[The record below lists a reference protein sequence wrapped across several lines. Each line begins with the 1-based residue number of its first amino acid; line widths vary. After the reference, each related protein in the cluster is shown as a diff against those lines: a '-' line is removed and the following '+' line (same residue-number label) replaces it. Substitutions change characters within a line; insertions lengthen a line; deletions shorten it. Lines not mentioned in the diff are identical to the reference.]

1 MIKGDDM
8 EDAAEAGRR
17 FARLIRIMDTLRS
30 ENGCPW
36 DREQDVRSIADFFL
50 EEVYEAVDAI
60 YDQDA
65 EALEEELGDV
75 LMEVVFLAR
84 LFKEKGEF
92 RISRVVEG
100 INRKM
105 IRRHPHVFGPTKESS
120 SSRVKRA
127 WNAQKRSEKK
137 RESILDG
144 MPGRVPALLRAQQLG
159 RKASMQGFDWKDV
172 EGVFSKVRE
181 ELGELEETRKGFDP
195 AARSEELGDL
205 LFSVVNLSRHM
216 GVNPEIAL
224 HRTCEKFIRRFQY
237 IESRLRDQGR
247 EIDRVSLEEMDELW
261 EEAKKKSG

>member
-1 MIKGDDM
+1 M
-8 EDAAEAGRR
+8 EDADEAGRG

-36 DREQDVRSIADFFL
+36 DREQDERSIADFFL

-65 EALEEELGDV
+65 AALEEELGDV

-84 LFKEKGEF
+84 IFKEKGDF
-92 RISRVVEG
+92 RISRVLEG

-105 IRRHPHVFGPTKESS
+105 IRRHPHVFGPSKEAS

-127 WNAQKRSEKK
+127 WNAQKRSEKN

-144 MPGRVPALLRAQQLG
+144 IPSRIPALLRAQQLG
-159 RKASMQGFDWKDV
+159 RKVSMQGFDWKDAA
-172 EGVFSKVRE
+172 GVFSKVRE
-181 ELGELEETRKGFDP
+181 EVEELEETRGRSDP

-216 GVNPEIAL
+216 GVNPEVAL
-224 HRTCEKFIRRFQY
+224 HRTCGKFIRRFRY
-237 IESRLRDQGR
+237 IESSLLDQGR
-247 EIDRVSLEEMDELW
+247 EIEHVSLEEIDELW
-261 EEAKKKSG
+261 EEAKKKSV